1 MYIYFFFVYSEN
13 LTGVH
18 DVDADE
24 EIQNIVFGT
33 NHGSP
38 SVLPRQLPPNIN
50 TSYSTL
56 NDDAMDE
63 HTSLLRR
70 NSSVHSAISSTSA
83 WSSTTVDTQ
92 LKSTVAQTLIN
103 AINILIGI
111 ALLSFPLA
119 LRNAGWIFGTVLLAF
134 TCILTNYTAKIIARC
149 LDYPKASFVLKTY
162 CKYKLESFFFFFC
175 KITLLVLTNNGF

>member
-1 MYIYFFFVYSEN
+1 M
-13 LTGVH
+13 
-18 DVDADE
+18 
-24 EIQNIVFGT
+24 VFGT
-33 NHGSP
+33 NNASP

-56 NDDAMDE
+56 NDDQTDE

-70 NSSVHSAISSTSA
+70 NPSIHSSISSSSA

-119 LRNAGWIFGTVLLAF
+119 LRNAGWILGSLLLAF
-134 TCILTNYTAKIIARC
+134 TCLLTNYTGKIIARC

-162 CKYKLESFFFFFC
+162 GKYS
-175 KITLLVLTNNGF
+175 

>member
-1 MYIYFFFVYSEN
+1 MYFYFLFVYSEN

-24 EIQNIVFGT
+24 EIQNMVFGT
-33 NHGSP
+33 NHASSP

-56 NDDAMDE
+56 NDDPIDE

-70 NSSVHSAISSTSA
+70 NPSVHSAVSSTST

-92 LKSTVAQTLIN
+92 LKSTVAQTLTN

-134 TCILTNYTAKIIARC
+134 TCLLTNYTAKIIARC

-162 CKYKLESFFFFFC
+162 GKY
-175 KITLLVLTNNGF
+175 